1 MKRFCKIQCDFVV
14 STWMDMICF
23 GNEKIM
29 EKLRNRC
36 LIVINLVFFFFF
48 LGGGF
53 VEVWFLFV
61 E

>member
-1 MKRFCKIQCDFVV
+1 MKPFCKIQCDFVV

-36 LIVINLVFFFFF
+36 LIVNLVV
-48 LGGGF
+48 LGGGGY
-53 VEVWFLFV
+53 LLSD
-61 E
+61 